1 MVSGEHDN
9 DEMRTTV
16 SSNSR
21 RRPQTVALSQGHSWR
36 DLIPVIKVDVSSVR
50 GFYTVFV
57 AHNMDKWKVCE
68 YV

>member
-1 MVSGEHDN
+1 MVSGEHGN

-36 DLIPVIKVDVSSVR
+36 DLIPVIKVDVASVR
-50 GFYTVFV
+50 GFSTVSIACNV
-57 AHNMDKWKVCE
+57 DRWEV